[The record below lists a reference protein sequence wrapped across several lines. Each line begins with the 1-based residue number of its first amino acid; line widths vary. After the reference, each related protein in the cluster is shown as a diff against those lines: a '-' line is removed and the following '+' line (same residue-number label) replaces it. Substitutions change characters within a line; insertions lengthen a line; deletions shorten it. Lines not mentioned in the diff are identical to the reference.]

1 MMCRTLSVMLLAGA
15 LVLLTH
21 ASASSRALLRADV
34 LSVFPDIDNAV
45 SLTQKPGP
53 PPVTEL
59 RRDGN
64 LVGYAFS
71 TWDVV
76 GSVGYSGKPID
87 ILVGLA
93 ADGTLSAAHLIS
105 HNEPILVIGVPPK
118 RLSEFVA
125 GFAGYDIRETPT
137 SSSGALPDVV
147 TGASVSSAVI
157 RDAIVRAARSV
168 AVQQGLFGVQTD
180 SRRLDRSSFS
190 QASWQDLISD
200 GAIVQRLITQRDLA
214 DALPLS
220 ASPPANSDGTFIE
233 LYVGLAT
240 PPRVGQNLIGK
251 RDFNRLMAETGA
263 DDTTILVAANGRYSF
278 KGTAYRKTGIF
289 ERIQVVQGARTL
301 RLTRTHYQN
310 VQSLN
315 IDGAPEMREIG
326 LFTLPNDTG
335 FDPLA
340 PWRLELSVAR
350 ETASGGALSALF
362 SIAYVLPDGFILGD
376 AMPPGSPAYA
386 AAPPLW
392 ETIWRAR
399 AVDIAIL
406 CMILLVLTAILVFQ
420 NAVVRNARHYRTI
433 RLGFLIV
440 TVVWI
445 GWIAGA
451 QLSVVNIITFAQSLL
466 TGFSWDLFLLD
477 PLVFMLWGFT
487 AVALLFWGRG
497 VFCGWLCP
505 FGALQ
510 ELLNEAARKL
520 RIPQIKVPFALHERL
535 WPIKYVIFLGL
546 FAVSLGS
553 VELAFRGAE
562 VEPFKTAISLK
573 FVREWPF
580 VLFALALLGAG
591 LFIER
596 FYCRYI
602 CPLGAALAIP
612 ARLHMFEWLKRR
624 PQCGSECRVCEVR
637 CTVQAIHPDGT
648 INPNECIHCLSC
660 QRFYHD
666 KTMCPPLIVKEK
678 RRLKREA
685 VAARDFAG
693 ERSQ

>member
-1 MMCRTLSVMLLAGA
+1 MLSGVILAGCV
-15 LVLLTH
+15 VLLSYAP
-21 ASASSRALLRADV
+21 ASARVLSRADV
-34 LSVFPDIDNAV
+34 LLVVPDIDSAV
-45 SLTQKPGP
+45 SLTNKPGP

-59 RRDGN
+59 ARDGHI
-64 LVGYAFS
+64 LGYVFS
-71 TWDVV
+71 TRDVV

-87 ILVGLA
+87 ILVGLG
-93 ADGTLSAAHLIS
+93 ADGTLLGTHLVS
-105 HNEPILVIGVPPK
+105 HSEPILVIGVTPE
-118 RLSEFVA
+118 RLSRFVS
-125 GFAGYDIRETPT
+125 GFAGYNIRETAT
-137 SSSGALPDVV
+137 SESAVLPEVV

-157 RDAIVRAARSV
+157 RDAIVRAARAV
-168 AVQQGLFGVQTD
+168 AAQQGMFGVKAD
-180 SRRLDRSSFS
+180 GRKLDRASFTP
-190 QASWQDLISD
+190 ASWQELLGDNSIVRRSVTNQDL
-200 GAIVQRLITQRDLA
+200 T
-214 DALPLS
+214 DALPEGAALPG
-220 ASPPANSDGTFIE
+220 AVDPGRVFIE
-233 LYVGLAT
+233 LFAGLAT
-240 PPRVGQNLIGK
+240 PPRIGQNLAGQ
-251 RDFNRLMAETGA
+251 REFNRLVAGTGA
-263 DDTTILVAANGRYSF
+263 NDNVIFIAANGRYSF

-289 ERIQVVQGARTL
+289 ERIQVIQGARTI
-301 RLTRTHYQN
+301 RLTRPHYHN
-310 VQSLN
+310 VQSLD
-315 IDGAPEMREIG
+315 IEGAPDLREIG
-326 LFTLPNDTG
+326 LFTLPEDTG

-340 PWRLELSVAR
+340 PWRLDLFVAR
-350 ETASGGALSALF
+350 ETESGGALSALF
-362 SIAYVLPDGFILGD
+362 SIGYELPERYVLGEDTGS
-376 AMPPGSPAYA
+376 ASPATATA
-386 AAPPLW
+386 APLW
-392 ETIWRAR
+392 ETIWRER
-399 AVDIAIL
+399 VVDIAIL
-406 CMILLVLTAILVFQ
+406 CVILLALTAILVFQ
-420 NAVVRNARHYRTI
+420 DVVVRDTRLYQSV
-433 RLGFLIV
+433 RLGFLAV
-440 TVVWI
+440 TVIWL

-477 PLVFMLWGFT
+477 PLVFMLWGFA

-510 ELLNEAARKL
+510 ELLNEAARAL
-520 RIPQIKVPFALHERL
+520 RVPQIKVPFGLHERL

-562 VEPFKTAISLK
+562 IEPFKTAISMN

-580 VLFALALLGAG
+580 VTFAVALLAAG

-612 ARLHMFEWLKRR
+612 AKLHMFEWLKRR

-637 CTVQAIHPDGT
+637 CTVQAIHPDGK

-685 VAARDFAG
+685 VAAKSAMQ
-693 ERSQ
+693 ETAQ

>member
-1 MMCRTLSVMLLAGA
+1 MLSGVVLAGCI
-15 LVLLTH
+15 LLLSQDPT
-21 ASASSRALLRADV
+21 SARTFSRADV
-34 LSVFPDIDNAV
+34 QLVFPAIDNAV
-45 SLTQKPGP
+45 SLTNKQGP

-59 RRDGN
+59 GKDGHV
-64 LVGYAFS
+64 LGYVFS
-71 TWDVV
+71 TRDVV

-93 ADGTLSAAHLIS
+93 ADGTLLGTHLVS
-105 HNEPILVIGVPPK
+105 HNEPILVIGVTPE
-118 RLSEFVA
+118 RLSRFVS
-125 GFAGYDIRETPT
+125 GFAGYNIRETAT
-137 SSSGALPDVV
+137 SESAALPEVV

-157 RDAIVRAARSV
+157 RDAIVRAARAV
-168 AVQQGLFGVQTD
+168 AAQQGLFGVKAD
-180 SRRLDRSSFS
+180 GRKLDRASFS
-190 QASWQDLISD
+190 PVSWQELVSES
-200 GAIVQRLITQRDLA
+200 AVVRRSITNRDLTN
-214 DALPLS
+214 ALPEGAELPG
-220 ASPPANSDGTFIE
+220 AADPDRVFIE
-233 LYVGLAT
+233 LFAGLAT
-240 PPRVGQNLIGK
+240 PPRVGQNLVGK
-251 RDFNRLMAETGA
+251 REFNRLIAGIGA
-263 DDTTILVAANGRYSF
+263 NDNVIFIAANGRYSF

-289 ERIQVVQGARTL
+289 ERVQVVQGTRTI
-301 RLTRTHYQN
+301 RLTRPHYHN
-310 VQSLN
+310 VQSL
-315 IDGAPEMREIG
+315 DLEGAPDLREIG
-326 LFTLPNDTG
+326 LFTLPEDTG

-340 PWRLELSVAR
+340 PWRLDLFVAR
-350 ETASGGALSALF
+350 ETESGGALSALF
-362 SIAYVLPDGFILGD
+362 SVGYELPRRYVLGGD
-376 AMPPGSPAYA
+376 TEPASPAITVA
-386 AAPPLW
+386 APLW
-392 ETIWRAR
+392 ETIWRER
-399 AVDIAIL
+399 VVDIVIL
-406 CMILLVLTAILVFQ
+406 CVILLALTAILVFQ
-420 NAVVRNARHYRTI
+420 DTVVRDTRRYQAV
-433 RLGFLIV
+433 RLGFLAI
-440 TVVWI
+440 TVVWL

-451 QLSVVNIITFAQSLL
+451 QLSVVNIITFSQSLL

-510 ELLNEAARKL
+510 ELLNEAARAL
-520 RIPQIKVPFALHERL
+520 RLPQITVPFALHERL
-535 WPIKYVIFLGL
+535 WPIKYVIFIGL

-573 FVREWPF
+573 FIREWPF
-580 VLFALALLGAG
+580 VTFAVGLLVVG
-591 LFIER
+591 LFVER

-624 PQCGSECRVCEVR
+624 PQCGTECRVCEVR
-637 CTVQAIHPDGT
+637 CTVQAIHPDGK

-685 VAARDFAG
+685 VAAKSAMQ
-693 ERSQ
+693 EASQ